1 MPPKASFTLAVL
13 AALVLLTTGTSI
25 TTAAEPPSAQ
35 ALWARN
41 MGQSGLRR
49 FYATGADL
57 GELVNRQVSYQT
69 ANRLATARLA
79 ANPAAA
85 AVAPAALA
93 SEASGYVGQ
102 YDSLMKLPVS
112 LQQPLFLRTLARTAK
127 RLESDKLH
135 SSNDRY
141 DLGLLYAPSQNS
153 YAGLGIAVE
162 ATSADLK
169 YVSGA
174 TELDAI
180 GPRFDAGL
188 RLNPVFA
195 LGIRAEQ
202 LQFSGDNVVTSRGT
216 TVSRELDYR
225 RRYLQVEAIA
235 RLSTQQWQVLPAWLQ
250 VGGMVAMHAL
260 DTQYESRL
268 NSLGQPVREPFGNNE
283 RLMLLR
289 SGLFASATLGAR
301 RQWNPYAELLI
312 DREIDNN
319 MTTPLNDR
327 TGAILRTGVAWLPAT
342 GKRFSLE
349 YQRSQSHDRL
359 RERNNLLFVVI
370 QDF

>member
-1 MPPKASFTLAVL
+1 MTPKAPLT
-13 AALVLLTTGTSI
+13 LVLLALLLCTTASGI
-25 TTAAEPPSAQ
+25 ATAAEPPSAQ

-85 AVAPAALA
+85 VTPAALA

-102 YDSLMKLPVS
+102 HDSLVKLPVS

-162 ATSADLK
+162 STSADLK

-174 TELDAI
+174 TELNAV

-260 DTQYESRL
+260 DTRYESQL

-319 MTTPLNDR
+319 MTKPLDDR

-342 GKRFSLE
+342 GKRLSLE
-349 YQRSQSHDRL
+349 YQRSQSRDRL

>member
-1 MPPKASFTLAVL
+1 MTPKAPLTLAVL
-13 AALVLLTTGTSI
+13 AALLLFTTASDI
-25 TTAAEPPSAQ
+25 ATAAEPPSAQ

-85 AVAPAALA
+85 VTPAALA

-174 TELDAI
+174 TELNAV

-260 DTQYESRL
+260 DTRYESQL

-319 MTTPLNDR
+319 MTKPLDDR
-327 TGAILRTGVAWLPAT
+327 TGAILRTGVAWLPVT
-342 GKRFSLE
+342 GKRLSLE
-349 YQRSQSHDRL
+349 YQRSQSRDRL

>member
-1 MPPKASFTLAVL
+1 MPIKLRLTLAAV
-13 AALVLLTTGTSI
+13 ALMLFTTGCGI

-69 ANRLATARLA
+69 ANRLATARQA
-79 ANPAAA
+79 TNPAA
-85 AVAPAALA
+85 VITPESLA
-93 SEASGYVGQ
+93 SGASGYVGQ
-102 YDSLMKLPVS
+102 YDSLMKLPLS
-112 LQQPLFLRTLARTAK
+112 TTQPLFLRTLARTAK

-135 SSNDRY
+135 SSNARY
-141 DLGLLYAPSQNS
+141 DFGMLYAPSQDS
-153 YAGLGIAVE
+153 FVGLGVTRE
-162 ATSADLK
+162 VTSVDLK

-174 TELDAI
+174 TELEAI
-180 GPRFDAGL
+180 GPRIDAGL
-188 RLNPVFA
+188 RLSPVLA
-195 LGIRAEQ
+195 LGVRAEQ
-202 LQFSGDNVVTSRGT
+202 LHFTGDNVVSNRGIS
-216 TVSRELDYR
+216 VSRDIDYR

-235 RLSTQQWQVLPAWLQ
+235 RLSTQQWRALPAWLQ
-250 VGGMVAMHAL
+250 VGGMVAVHAL
-260 DTQYESRL
+260 DTQYEGQL
-268 NSLGQPVREPFGNNE
+268 NSLGQPVREPFGNHE

-319 MTTPLNDR
+319 MTAPLDDR
-327 TGAILRTGVAWLPAT
+327 TSVILRSGVALLPAS
-342 GKRFSLE
+342 GKRISLE
-349 YQRSQSHDRL
+349 YQRSQSHYHL
-359 RERNNLLFVVI
+359 RERNNLLLVVI